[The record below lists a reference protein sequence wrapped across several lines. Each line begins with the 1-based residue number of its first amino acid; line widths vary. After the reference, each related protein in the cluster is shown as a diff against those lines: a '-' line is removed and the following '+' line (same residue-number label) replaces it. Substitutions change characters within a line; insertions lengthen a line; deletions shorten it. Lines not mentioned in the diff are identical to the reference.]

1 MDKNLSTKLEML
13 FSHNASPLTKK
24 RIKEFGF
31 WDVKLLFLIFVDVD
45 LQRRWTSI
53 RKKIGRMQKKMTLP
67 SGSSAPTLKK
77 QDVKFLDAMEFLKDF
92 VVERNRKTFGVY
104 IKSSAPLS
112 CCI

>member
-24 RIKEFGF
+24 QIKEFGF

-53 RKKIGRMQKKMTLP
+53 REKIWQDAKK
-67 SGSSAPTLKK
+67 
-77 QDVKFLDAMEFLKDF
+77 
-92 VVERNRKTFGVY
+92 
-104 IKSSAPLS
+104 
-112 CCI
+112 